1 MVSSVKGA
9 SAQQAAPSPIE
20 VNVPRGK
27 SAAVS
32 HPSTVDFD
40 QAQANRNIHAAV
52 GMLNQQMAES
62 HRGLGFSYDD
72 SVKSPVIMVRNT
84 ATGEVVRQIPSE
96 DVLRVAHK
104 MDALRGIL
112 YNKAA

>member
-1 MVSSVKGA
+1 MVSPVKGA
-9 SAQQAAPSPIE
+9 SAQQTAPSPTDVIA
-20 VNVPRGK
+20 PRSK
-27 SAAVS
+27 SVAVS

-52 GMLNQQMAES
+52 GMLNQQMADS

-72 SVKSPVIMVRNT
+72 SVKAPVIMVRNT
-84 ATGEVVRQIPSE
+84 STGEVVRQIPSE